1 MFNEYFVKFALLY
14 IITFVM
20 LCTFALLDIYYIYRI
35 MHYIFDIYASTLFK
49 FYKCRSS
56 LAESVAGVVG
66 GVLKI

>member
-49 FYKCRSS
+49 FYKCRSI
-56 LAESVAGVVG
+56 LAESVASVVG